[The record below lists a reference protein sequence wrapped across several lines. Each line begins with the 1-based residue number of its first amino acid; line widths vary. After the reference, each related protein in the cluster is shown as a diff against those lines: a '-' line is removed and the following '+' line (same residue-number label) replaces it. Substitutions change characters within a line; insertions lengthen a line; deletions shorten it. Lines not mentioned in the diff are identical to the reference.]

1 MKRERIDEIADVL
14 DKRGKLTLEQLS
26 EYFPNVSQMTL
37 RRDLLQLEKEGK
49 IIRVRG
55 GAMSVREVQ
64 KTSGEPYT
72 KKTTIHTDEKIVIA
86 QKAAGLIDEGAS
98 IFIDGG
104 STALY
109 LAKEMP
115 DIACNIFTNGL
126 AVATELA
133 KKKNVVVNLLGGQLI
148 KENLS
153 TASSF
158 SSLYFTDTNFE
169 LAIISAAAFT
179 PEYGFSCNSQTL
191 ADLFKLVRKKAKFV
205 YMMLDSSKIGKIM
218 PYTFARA
225 QDINVLITDDTFPE
239 TLKEAF
245 KSGWSKQG
253 KSVLALSGTRRVYR
267 NSSLRLSDWLLTEV
281 MICTVFSPIITS
293 SRGITICSFLSHL
306 LHTSM

>member
-1 MKRERIDEIADVL
+1 MKRDRITAIAELL
-14 DKRGKLTLEQLS
+14 DKRGKLTLEQLE
-26 EYFPNVSQMTL
+26 EYFPHVSQMTL
-37 RRDLLQLEKEGK
+37 RRDLFQLEEEGK
-49 IIRVRG
+49 IIRIRG

-72 KKTTIHTDEKIVIA
+72 KKTTIHTDEKIIIA
-86 QKAAGLIDEGAS
+86 QKAAGLIDDGAS

-109 LAKEMP
+109 LAKELP
-115 DIACNIFTNGL
+115 DKVCNVFTNGL

-158 SSLYFTDTNFE
+158 SSVYFTDTNFE

-179 PEYGFSCNSQTL
+179 PENGFSCSSQVEAEL
-191 ADLFKLVRKKAKFV
+191 LRVVCRKAKFL
-205 YMMLDSSKIGKIM
+205 YMMLDSSKIGKIK

-225 QDINVLITDDTFPE
+225 EDINVLITDDEFPDA
-239 TLKEAF
+239 LKNQF
-245 KSGWSKQG
+245 KEKNI
-253 KSVLALSGTRRVYR
+253 VV
-267 NSSLRLSDWLLTEV
+267 
-281 MICTVFSPIITS
+281 I
-293 SRGITICSFLSHL
+293 
-306 LHTSM
+306 